1 MIPVALTK
9 HYIPLVSTQTHIH
22 RHTHTTL
29 QWQQTWRWGLTSRQK
44 PDGTH
49 LCSLPCMSSTGRA
62 TEDDHHSGGRAG
74 WVSPSDQSPDL
85 LTLQLWASAK
95 CTGRDWKK
103 NLALCKSI
111 CKNHRNAGL
120 FSFVVLIFYFL
131 ESVVAF
137 LVFLLW
143 IKIWWVYNKEGWYGQ
158 IWTDSE
164 WQCSEASSVQ
174 TRIRVS
180 HRKDKSFIGA
190 S

>member
-1 MIPVALTK
+1 MVHISAPCPAWVALGELLRVIITRVGGLDEFL
-9 HYIPLVSTQTHIH
+9 HQISLLTQ
-22 RHTHTTL
+22 
-29 QWQQTWRWGLTSRQK
+29 
-44 PDGTH
+44 
-49 LCSLPCMSSTGRA
+49 
-62 TEDDHHSGGRAG
+62 
-74 WVSPSDQSPDL
+74 

-103 NLALCKSI
+103 NLALCKLI

-137 LVFLLW
+137 FVFLLW
-143 IKIWWVYNKEGWYGQ
+143 IKIRWIYNKEGWYGQ

-164 WQCSEASSVQ
+164 WQCREASSVQ

-180 HRKDKSFIGA
+180 HGKDKSFIGA